1 MSQISQAELVELLPL
16 LSALSKAMSRR
27 SHDVPDAIK
36 SEWHRFGLAPRH
48 LNVMI
53 LLALA
58 GPLSVSQLSSR
69 LEVGLPSASLLVGE
83 LGRVGVV
90 VRQEDERDRR
100 RTIVDLAPAHREAV
114 MGFVSRRAGI
124 IESALESLEPTERA
138 ALIKGLRAL
147 VTALEA
153 AATEEPQLVRQRG

>member
-1 MSQISQAELVELLPL
+1 MT
-16 LSALSKAMSRR
+16 RR

-48 LNVMI
+48 MNVMI

-69 LEVGLPSASLLVGE
+69 LEVGLPTASLLVGE

-100 RTIVDLAPAHREAV
+100 RTIVDLAPAHRAAV

-124 IESALESLEPTERA
+124 VNSALEGLEPAERTG
-138 ALIKGLRAL
+138 LLKGLRAL

-153 AATEEPQLVRQRG
+153 AAIDEPQLVRQRG